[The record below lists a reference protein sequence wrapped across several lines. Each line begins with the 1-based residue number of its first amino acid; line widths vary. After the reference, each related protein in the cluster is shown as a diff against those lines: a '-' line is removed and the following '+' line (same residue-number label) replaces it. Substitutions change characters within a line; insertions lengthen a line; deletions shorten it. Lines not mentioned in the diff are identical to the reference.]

1 MIKAN
6 ELRIGNYVERHNK
19 VTGVKDVVQV
29 DGCTPLLAFEGM
41 TTLKFNPIPFS
52 EEWLL
57 KFGFKNID
65 STYTIDNDRFEFSFM
80 FYDAWNLYYKEKK
93 GFGCDEINL
102 TGFWNIHQLQNLYF
116 ALTGTELE
124 LKVDALQ

>member
-1 MIKAN
+1 MEAK

-19 VTGVKDVVQV
+19 VTGVIDVVQV
-29 DGCTPLLAFEGM
+29 DGGTPLLAFEGI
-41 TTLKFNPIPFS
+41 TTLKFNPIPLS

-57 KFGFKNID
+57 RFGFENID

-116 ALTGTELE
+116 DLTGEELQ
-124 LKVDALQ
+124 LK